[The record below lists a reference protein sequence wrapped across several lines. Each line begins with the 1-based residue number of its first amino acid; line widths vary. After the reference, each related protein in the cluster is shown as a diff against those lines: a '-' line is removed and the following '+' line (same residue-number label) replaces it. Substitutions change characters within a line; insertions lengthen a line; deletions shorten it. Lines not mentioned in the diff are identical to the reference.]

1 MGQTL
6 SEPVTQKETSHC
18 ENEFL
23 KVGTSCMQGWRIS
36 LFYFRFIFFENKFQ
50 VQFDLKDMEDAHTQI
65 LSLNNDKNS
74 AFFAVYDGHGGKQ
87 YFIECLKLNI
97 YIFVKKRF

>member
-1 MGQTL
+1 MYARL
-6 SEPVTQKETSHC
+6 ANKFV
-18 ENEFL
+18 
-23 KVGTSCMQGWRIS
+23 
-36 LFYFRFIFFENKFQ
+36 LFSFYFFENKFQ

-87 YFIECLKLNI
+87 YFIECLKLKFI
-97 YIFVKKRF
+97 YIFVQKKRF

>member
-36 LFYFRFIFFENKFQ
+36 LFYFRFIFLKINFKFNLISKIWKMHT
-50 VQFDLKDMEDAHTQI
+50 LKYYH
-65 LSLNNDKNS
+65 
-74 AFFAVYDGHGGKQ
+74 
-87 YFIECLKLNI
+87 
-97 YIFVKKRF
+97 

>member
-18 ENEFL
+18 ENVFL

-50 VQFDLKDMEDAHTQI
+50 VQFDLKDMEDAHTRI
-65 LSLNNDKNS
+65 LSLKTIKIQRFLQCMMDTVVS
-74 AFFAVYDGHGGKQ
+74 ST
-87 YFIECLKLNI
+87 LLNA
-97 YIFVKKRF
+97 